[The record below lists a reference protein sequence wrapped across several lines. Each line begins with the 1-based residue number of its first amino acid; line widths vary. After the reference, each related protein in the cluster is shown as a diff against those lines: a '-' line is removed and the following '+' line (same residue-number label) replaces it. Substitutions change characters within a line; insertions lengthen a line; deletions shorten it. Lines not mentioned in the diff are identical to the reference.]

1 MSEPNFDNPLVYFS
15 FNGAFGDFRLGM
27 ELYDFARFFEL
38 RALSKDNELVA
49 EGYNSET
56 LPDEFPPEAVEAVRR
71 FEEWISN
78 SAGEK
83 S

>member
-1 MSEPNFDNPLVYFS
+1 MSEPNFDNPLGYFS
-15 FNGAFGDFRLGM
+15 FSVTFGGFKLGM
-27 ELYDFARFFEL
+27 ELYDFARCFEL
-38 RALSKDNELVA
+38 RDLSNDNELVA

-56 LPDEFPPEAVEAVRR
+56 LPAEFPPEAVEAVRR